1 MRCKSGLL
9 PPCLTDADSTD
20 LRQTCSNQPRV
31 VLDAADSAFAPQA
44 ELTDR
49 GQWQPY
55 LATLSP
61 AVRDKML
68 AMLQH
73 G

>member
-1 MRCKSGLL
+1 LEVRN
-9 PPCLTDADSTD
+9 
-20 LRQTCSNQPRV
+20 NQVVSV
-31 VLDAADSAFAPQA
+31 VLQTD
-44 ELTDR
+44 LTDR

-73 G
+73 A

>member
-1 MRCKSGLL
+1 MGIELFWIFEVVSLGVQ
-9 PPCLTDADSTD
+9 TD
-20 LRQTCSNQPRV
+20 
-31 VLDAADSAFAPQA
+31 
-44 ELTDR
+44 LTDR

-73 G
+73 A